1 LKAFGH
7 FDPALT
13 QSYFMGYRIYFI
25 QSGEVVIVLLA
36 GGNKSTQGKDIRH
49 AKALAIDLKEF

>member
-1 LKAFGH
+1 
-7 FDPALT
+7 
-13 QSYFMGYRIYFI
+13 MGYRIYFI